1 MKNRS
6 ARRRS
11 WHDAFRERFRKFCEE
26 RGLPEQQTE
35 AGLRAA
41 RSNAR
46 RNAERA
52 ARAAR

>member
-11 WHDAFRERFRKFCEE
+11 WHDAFKQRFREFCIEHGE
-26 RGLPEQQTE
+26 PVQQTE

-41 RSNAR
+41 RSNAKRIAKR
-46 RNAERA
+46 RARDER
-52 ARAAR
+52 